1 MIAEALERTSQIGIP
16 SPSDRFPR
24 SQPLRNE
31 TIMDY
36 ATFSYRSAALLAI
49 TLAAIVLAAVWVP
62 RASAQTADEILDRV
76 LAARGGV
83 DKIKAIRTQRVSGTI
98 SFGPG
103 AEGPFSV
110 QFERPGKMHM
120 EINIAGQ
127 AVVRVYDGKSAGWVI
142 NPFSPNKD
150 VQPMSA
156 EELRGISDESD
167 FDGPLLDYQ
176 SKGNHIEFAGKDS
189 IDGNQVVKIKLT
201 NKNGEV
207 RTYFFDASTYLLIKW
222 EGQRHADNQDLNVE
236 TFFRDYRDVN
246 GMKFAFEIDSDS
258 PGVAQQQKITLD
270 KIELN
275 VPIDAA
281 LFGKPA
287 APPVAAE
294 PAAPD
299 AAASPQTPSPQ
310 TSQPPSDQTQPTSP
324 PNPPPSGAPPQR
336 KM

>member
-1 MIAEALERTSQIGIP
+1 MIAEAFERASQIGIP
-16 SPSDRFPR
+16 SDRRAR
-24 SQPLRNE
+24 SAPLRNE
-31 TIMDY
+31 TIMNN
-36 ATFSYRSAALLAI
+36 AAFPHRSVALLAI
-49 TLAAIVLAAVWVP
+49 TLAAIVFAPVGVP
-62 RASAQTADEILDRV
+62 CASAQTADEILDKV
-76 LAARGGV
+76 YAARGGM
-83 DKIKAIRTQRVSGTI
+83 DKIRAIRTQSVSGTI

-222 EGQRHADNQDLNVE
+222 QGLRHADNQDLNVE

-246 GMKFAFEIDSDS
+246 GLKFAFEVDSDS
-258 PGVAQQQKITLD
+258 PGVAQQQKITLE

-281 LFGKPA
+281 LFGKPPA
-287 APPVAAE
+287 PPAPPVAAE
-294 PAAPD
+294 PATPD
-299 AAASPQTPSPQ
+299 AAPAPQ
-310 TSQPPSDQTQPTSP
+310 TSQAPDQTPPT
-324 PNPPPSGAPPQR
+324 PPSGGTPPQR

>member
-1 MIAEALERTSQIGIP
+1 M
-16 SPSDRFPR
+16 
-24 SQPLRNE
+24 NN
-31 TIMDY
+31 
-36 ATFSYRSAALLAI
+36 ATLPYRSAALLAI
-49 TLAAIVLAAVWVP
+49 TLAAIALAATWVP
-62 RASAQTADEILDRV
+62 RACAQTADEILDKV
-76 LAARGGV
+76 FSARGGV
-83 DKIKAIRTQRVSGTI
+83 EKIKAIRTQRISGTI

-120 EINIAGQ
+120 EVNIAGQ
-127 AVVRVYDGKSAGWVI
+127 TVVRVYDGKSVGWVI

-176 SKGNHIEFAGKDS
+176 SKGNHVEFAGKDS
-189 IDGNQVVKIKLT
+189 IDGNQVVKLKLT
-201 NKNGEV
+201 NKNSEV

-246 GMKFAFEIDSDS
+246 GIKFAFEIDSDS

-275 VPIDAA
+275 VPVDSA

-294 PAAPD
+294 PVTPD
-299 AAASPQTPSPQ
+299 AAPSPQ
-310 TSQPPSDQTQPTSP
+310 TAQPPSDQTPPSPQPTT
-324 PNPPPSGAPPQR
+324 PPSGTPPQR

>member
-1 MIAEALERTSQIGIP
+1 MNNRT
-16 SPSDRFPR
+16 FP
-24 SQPLRNE
+24 
-31 TIMDY
+31 
-36 ATFSYRSAALLAI
+36 YRSAALLAV
-49 TLAAIVLAAVWVP
+49 TLAALALAAVWVP
-62 RASAQTADEILDRV
+62 RASAQTADEILDKV
-76 LAARGGV
+76 FSARGGV

-127 AVVRVYDGKSAGWVI
+127 TVVRVYDGKSVGWVI

-189 IDGNQVVKIKLT
+189 IDGNQVVKLKLT

-246 GMKFAFEIDSDS
+246 GIKFAFEIDSDS

-275 VPIDAA
+275 VPVDSA

-294 PAAPD
+294 PATPD
-299 AAASPQTPSPQ
+299 AAPSPQ
-310 TSQPPSDQTQPTSP
+310 TAQPPSDQTPPSPQPTT
-324 PNPPPSGAPPQR
+324 PPSGTPPQR

>member
-1 MIAEALERTSQIGIP
+1 MNNVT
-16 SPSDRFPR
+16 FP
-24 SQPLRNE
+24 
-31 TIMDY
+31 
-36 ATFSYRSAALLAI
+36 YRSAALRAI
-49 TLAAIVLAAVWVP
+49 TLVALVITAMAVP
-62 RASAQTADEILDRV
+62 RASAQTADEIIDKV
-76 LAARGGV
+76 FAARGGV
-83 DKIKAIRTQRVSGTI
+83 DKIKGIRTQRVSGTI

-127 AVVRVYDGKSAGWVI
+127 NVVRVYDGKSAGWVI
-142 NPFSPNKD
+142 NPFSPNRD

-156 EELRGISDESD
+156 EDLRGISDESD

-176 SKGNHIEFAGKDS
+176 SKGNHVDFAGKDS
-189 IDGNQVVKIKLT
+189 IDGNQVVKLKLT
-201 NKNGEV
+201 NKNGGV

-246 GMKFAFEIDSDS
+246 GLKFAFEIDSDS
-258 PGVAQQQKITLD
+258 PGIAQQQKIILD

-281 LFGKPA
+281 LFGKPP
-287 APPVAAE
+287 APPAAADP
-294 PAAPD
+294 PAANTPP
-299 AAASPQTPSPQ
+299 AAGEPPAPQPT
-310 TSQPPSDQTQPTSP
+310 QPPADQGQPTPPPPPP
-324 PNPPPSGAPPQR
+324 PNATPPQR
-336 KM
+336 SM

>member
-1 MIAEALERTSQIGIP
+1 MNNRT
-16 SPSDRFPR
+16 FP
-24 SQPLRNE
+24 
-31 TIMDY
+31 
-36 ATFSYRSAALLAI
+36 YRSAALLAV
-49 TLAAIVLAAVWVP
+49 TLAALALAAVWVP
-62 RASAQTADEILDRV
+62 RASAQTADEILDKV
-76 LAARGGV
+76 FSARGGV

-127 AVVRVYDGKSAGWVI
+127 TVVRVYDGKSVGWVI

-189 IDGNQVVKIKLT
+189 IDGNQVVKLKLT

-246 GMKFAFEIDSDS
+246 GLKFAFEIDSDS
-258 PGVAQQQKITLD
+258 PGVSQQQKIILD

-294 PAAPD
+294 PTTPD
-299 AAASPQTPSPQ
+299 AAPSPQ
-310 TSQPPSDQTQPTSP
+310 TSQPPADQTPPSPQPT
-324 PNPPPSGAPPQR
+324 PPPSGTPPQR

>member
-1 MIAEALERTSQIGIP
+1 
-16 SPSDRFPR
+16 
-24 SQPLRNE
+24 
-31 TIMDY
+31 
-36 ATFSYRSAALLAI
+36 
-49 TLAAIVLAAVWVP
+49 VWGP
-62 RASAQTADEILDRV
+62 CASAQTADEILDKV
-76 LAARGGV
+76 YAARGGM
-83 DKIKAIRTQRVSGTI
+83 DKIKAIRTQSVSGTI

-120 EINIAGQ
+120 EIHIAGQ

-189 IDGNQVVKIKLT
+189 VDGNQVVKIKLT
-201 NKNGEV
+201 NKNGEL
-207 RTYFFDASTYLLIKW
+207 RTYFFDASSYLLVKW

-246 GMKFAFEIDSDS
+246 GLKFAFEVDSDS

-281 LFGKPA
+281 LFGKPP

-294 PAAPD
+294 PATP
-299 AAASPQTPSPQ
+299 AAAPSPQ
-310 TSQPPSDQTQPTSP
+310 PSQAPDQTPPTPPS
-324 PNPPPSGAPPQR
+324 SGTPPQR

>member
-1 MIAEALERTSQIGIP
+1 MNNRT
-16 SPSDRFPR
+16 FP
-24 SQPLRNE
+24 
-31 TIMDY
+31 
-36 ATFSYRSAALLAI
+36 YRSAALLAV
-49 TLAAIVLAAVWVP
+49 TLAALALAAVWVP
-62 RASAQTADEILDRV
+62 RASAQTADEILDKV
-76 LAARGGV
+76 FSARGGV

-127 AVVRVYDGKSAGWVI
+127 TVVRVYDGKSVGWVI

-189 IDGNQVVKIKLT
+189 IDGNQVVKLKLT

-246 GMKFAFEIDSDS
+246 GLKFAFEIDSDS
-258 PGVAQQQKITLD
+258 PGVSQQQKIILD

-294 PAAPD
+294 PTTPD
-299 AAASPQTPSPQ
+299 AAPSPQ
-310 TSQPPSDQTQPTSP
+310 TSQPSSDQTPPSPQPT
-324 PNPPPSGAPPQR
+324 PPPSGTPPQR

>member
-1 MIAEALERTSQIGIP
+1 MIAEAFGRASQIGIP
-16 SPSDRFPR
+16 RPSDRRPR
-24 SQPLRNE
+24 SEPLRNE
-31 TIMDY
+31 TIMKN
-36 ATFSYRSAALLAI
+36 ATFPYRSAALLAVP
-49 TLAAIVLAAVWVP
+49 LAAIVLAAGWVP
-62 RASAQTADEILDRV
+62 CASAQTADEILDKV
-76 LAARGGV
+76 FAARGGV
-83 DKIKAIRTQRVSGTI
+83 DKIKAIRTQRISGTI

-120 EINIAGQ
+120 EVDIAGQ

-189 IDGNQVVKIKLT
+189 IDGHQAVKIKLI

-246 GMKFAFEIDSDS
+246 GLKFAFEIDADS
-258 PGVAQQQKITLD
+258 PGVSQQQKITLD

-281 LFGKPA
+281 LFGKPPA
-287 APPVAAE
+287 PVAAE
-294 PAAPD
+294 PATPD
-299 AAASPQTPSPQ
+299 APPSPQ
-310 TSQPPSDQTQPTSP
+310 TSQAPDQTPPS
-324 PNPPPSGAPPQR
+324 PPSGGTPPQR

>member
-1 MIAEALERTSQIGIP
+1 MIAGAFERTAQIGIP
-16 SPSDRFPR
+16 SPGDRRP
-24 SQPLRNE
+24 QGEPLRNE
-31 TIMDY
+31 IIMNN
-36 ATFSYRSAALLAI
+36 AAFPYRSATL
-49 TLAAIVLAAVWVP
+49 LAAIVVLAALGLP
-62 RASAQTADEILDRV
+62 RAAAQTADEILDKV
-76 LAARGGV
+76 YAARGGV

-103 AEGPFSV
+103 AEGPFRV

-142 NPFSPNKD
+142 NPFSPNKG
-150 VQPMSA
+150 VQPMGA

-207 RTYFFDASTYLLIKW
+207 RTYFFDASTYFLVKW

-246 GMKFAFEIDSDS
+246 GLKFAFEIDSDS

-281 LFGKPA
+281 LFGKPP
-287 APPVAAE
+287 APSVATE
-294 PAAPD
+294 PASP
-299 AAASPQTPSPQ
+299 AAAPSPQ
-310 TSQPPSDQTQPTSP
+310 TSQAPDQTPPTP
-324 PNPPPSGAPPQR
+324 APSGTPPQP

>member
-1 MIAEALERTSQIGIP
+1 MIAETFERASQIGIP
-16 SPSDRFPR
+16 SPSNRHPQ
-24 SQPLRNE
+24 SAPLRNE
-31 TIMDY
+31 TIMNN
-36 ATFSYRSAALLAI
+36 AAFPYRSAALLAI
-49 TLAAIVLAAVWVP
+49 TLAAIVLAAAWAP
-62 RASAQTADEILDRV
+62 CASAQTADEILDKV
-76 LAARGGV
+76 FAARGGA
-83 DKIKAIRTQRVSGTI
+83 DKIRAIRTQRVSGTI

-207 RTYFFDASTYLLIKW
+207 RTYFFDASSYLLIKW

-236 TFFRDYRDVN
+236 TFFRDYREVN
-246 GMKFAFEIDSDS
+246 GLKFAFEIDSHS
-258 PGVAQQQKITLD
+258 PGVEQQQKITLD

-281 LFGKPA
+281 LFGKPS

-299 AAASPQTPSPQ
+299 AAPAPQ
-310 TSQPPSDQTQPTSP
+310 TSPPPDQTQPT
-324 PNPPPSGAPPQR
+324 PPPSGTPPQR
-336 KM
+336 KV